1 MPVTQILA
9 AAGHALGGPAG
20 SYVWNG
26 TPSTHLYAG
35 GITPSSISYSFPDTS
50 RSNVLNFTSGGW
62 VESGSLGT
70 FNEYYLDFWFWP
82 TAANIAIFS
91 ETTAAGIENAGYH
104 YNTIEIQSDGKVN
117 AGIWVNPITY
127 VTSNNPVTLNAW
139 NHIYFYYSAGTI
151 HLELNGSGDQVA
163 LSGITPERPGQ
174 DSYFGIGMYDI
185 TNITTSNRYQGFM
198 DTWYGG
204 TTVQSSRYTSTKAK
218 YGY

>member
-50 RSNVLNFTSGGW
+50 RSNVLNFTGGGW
-62 VESGSLGT
+62 VESDVLGT
-70 FNEYYLDFWFWP
+70 VDEYYLDFWFWP
-82 TAANIAIFS
+82 TAANVAIFS
-91 ETTAAGIENAGYH
+91 ETDVGGAEANGYH
-104 YNTIEIQSDGKVN
+104 YNMIEIRSDGKIN
-117 AGIWVNPITY
+117 AGTWTGTITY

-139 NHIYFYYSAGTI
+139 NHIYFYYSANSI
-151 HLELNGSGDQVA
+151 RLELNGSSDQVNQTSVTRDHPSA
-163 LSGITPERPGQ
+163 
-174 DSYFGIGMYDI
+174 SYFGVGMSDWTY
-185 TNITTSNRYQGFM
+185 ITTSNRYQGFM
-198 DTWYGG
+198 DSWYGG